1 MHVLDCDHEQ
11 RTTAAFIAELP
22 GDATKVRDDA
32 RMWVTLG
39 SPCVSVR
46 VPVVVGEPL
55 GDIPRWERFAALG
68 PEHRERLDELE
79 TWLAAELQPAAEAWR
94 EVGATLDQLGV

>member
-1 MHVLDCDHEQ
+1 MHVLDHGHAQ

-22 GDATKVRDDA
+22 SARTIVRDNA

-39 SPCVSVR
+39 SPCTSVR
-46 VPVVVGEPL
+46 VPVIVGELL
-55 GDIPRWERFAALG
+55 GNVPRWERFAELR

-79 TWLAAELQPAAEAWR
+79 TWLAAELQPAADAWR
-94 EVGATLDQLGV
+94 EVSAMLDQLGV